1 MKLIILAAGDSFEL
15 DGFNKLM
22 INHPKYDKSII
33 ELYEEFFDVDT
44 IEIVV
49 GYRAIEIM
57 NAYPKYDYIFN
68 KNWQTTGSAYSLS
81 LALTDEP
88 CYVIS
93 SDFLIDI
100 EKAQKLLS
108 EENYAVIKKSESRR
122 LTSLNAKID
131 SDILKVEE
139 VYRGKAYN
147 NDPEMLGIFKI
158 SNLDVLRLWK
168 RNCITNSNSYAG
180 ETLPYTDQDISAI
193 YLDDKMITE
202 INTPEDYINFIKRGT
217 NNE

>member
-33 ELYEEFFDVDT
+33 ELYEELFDVDT

-57 NAYPKYDYIFN
+57 NTYPKYDYVFN
-68 KNWQTTGSAYSLS
+68 KKWQTTGSAYSLS

-100 EKAQKLLS
+100 EKTQKLLS
-108 EENYAVIKKSESRR
+108 EDNYAVIKKSESRR

-131 SDILKVEE
+131 SDTLKVEE

-158 SNLDVLRLWK
+158 SNPDILRIWK
-168 RNCITNSNSYAG
+168 RNCITNPNSYAG
-180 ETLPYTDQDISAI
+180 ETLPYSNHDISAI

-202 INTPEDYINFIKRGT
+202 INTPEDYINFIKKGS
-217 NNE
+217 NDE